1 MSRIERLAWL
11 VMAAMI
17 STGVTAV
24 SSQEKADPLPAV
36 KEMIYSWG
44 KDNQSWLDMGYPY
57 TKIGKVEVAPG
68 EPYPAAI
75 YGRRANYYA
84 HTIDLR
90 FQLEKPLDLVL
101 VIDFYSQEGGEE
113 STEELKV
120 LLNGQLLQMVDLKPE
135 LKKKDKRYEVIDL
148 AAEEGENIVTLDM
161 SHNPNWYNCWFDSIL
176 LYEPLLGEEAE
187 ERESQSS
194 GEDVKLAPD

>member
-11 VMAAMI
+11 VVAAMI
-17 STGVTAV
+17 STGVTVV
-24 SSQEKADPLPAV
+24 SSEEKAAPLPPA

-57 TKIGKVEVAPG
+57 TKLGKVEIAPG

-75 YGRRANYYA
+75 YGQTADYYA

-101 VIDFYSQEGGEE
+101 VIHFYSQEAGEE

-148 AAEEGENIVTLDM
+148 GAEEGENIVTLDM
-161 SHNPNWYNCWFDSIL
+161 SHNRNWYNCWFDSIL
-176 LYEPLLGEEAE
+176 LYEPLFGEEVE
-187 ERESQSS
+187 ETESH
-194 GEDVKLAPD
+194 D